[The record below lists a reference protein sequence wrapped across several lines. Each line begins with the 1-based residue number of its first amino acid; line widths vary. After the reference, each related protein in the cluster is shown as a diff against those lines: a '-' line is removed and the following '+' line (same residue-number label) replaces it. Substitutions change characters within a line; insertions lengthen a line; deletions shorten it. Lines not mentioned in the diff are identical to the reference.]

1 MQRFPLPLE
10 FNEFKRWFSVEAN
23 QNKYK
28 QQTKIYYSSIKRK
41 KNDYH
46 YDQEQNGKFMTPNGK
61 TTAAAAQMSSTR
73 MTKGDRLNSVKRQ
86 TI

>member
-1 MQRFPLPLE
+1 MKRLPLPLG
-10 FNEFKRWFSVEAN
+10 FDEFKKWFAIDAN

-46 YDQEQNGKFMTPNGK
+46 YDQEQNGKYMTPNGK
-61 TTAAAAQMSSTR
+61 ATIAGQMSSTR
-73 MTKGDRLNSVKRQ
+73 MTKGDRLNSIKRQ